1 MCENRYDRRK
11 ETDGAWTIFDI
22 FMGMP
27 ARVNDV
33 EQVGLE
39 IEQADVLVDFL
50 NEFYTM
56 RRAASVHGG
65 IATRAAKASQGSAR
79 KAMPQ
84 PAQRQ

>member
-11 ETDGAWTIFDI
+11 ETDGTWTIFDI

-39 IEQADVLVDFL
+39 IEQADILVDLL
-50 NEFYTM
+50 NELSKM
-56 RRAASVHGG
+56 RRVGSVH
-65 IATRAAKASQGSAR
+65 
-79 KAMPQ
+79 
-84 PAQRQ
+84 